1 MWALRLNDL
10 RHRWPQQSL
19 GLHVAQ
25 VQLAQAR
32 HLFIHGPSGCGKT
45 TLLSLLAGVVPVQAG
60 QCEVLGQDLVNMSS
74 RQRDH
79 WRGEHLGVI
88 FQQFNLITYLD
99 VWANVMLPTRLFAS
113 RAQAAQRHWGSP
125 AAQAQHVLS
134 ALGLDAALWH
144 QPVHTLSVGQQQR
157 VAAARA
163 LMGNPPLIIAD
174 EPTSALDEGHKDDF
188 IRLLIGQAQAQGASV
203 VMVSHDTRLAS
214 HFHQSHGL
222 VRGGAV

>member
-1 MWALRLNDL
+1 MWALRLSDL

-60 QCEVLGQDLVNMSS
+60 QCEVLGQDLAKMSP

-134 ALGLDAALWH
+134 
-144 QPVHTLSVGQQQR
+144 
-157 VAAARA
+157 
-163 LMGNPPLIIAD
+163 
-174 EPTSALDEGHKDDF
+174 
-188 IRLLIGQAQAQGASV
+188 
-203 VMVSHDTRLAS
+203 
-214 HFHQSHGL
+214 
-222 VRGGAV
+222 GGARPHGAPAAEHCRRAHICLGRGPQRRLHSLADWPGPGARCQCGHGQP

>member
-1 MWALRLNDL
+1 MWALRLSDVH
-10 RHRWPQQSL
+10 HRWPQQST
-19 GLHVAQ
+19 GLQVAQ
-25 VQLAQAR
+25 LQLAQAR

-60 QCEVLGQDLVNMSS
+60 RCEVLGQDLAGMSA

-125 AAQAQHVLS
+125 SAQAQHVLT
-134 ALGLDAALWH
+134 ALGLGAAQWH

-163 LMGNPPLIIAD
+163 LMGHPPLIIAD

-188 IRLLIGQAQAQGASV
+188 IRLLIGQAQAQGTSV
-203 VMVSHDTRLAS
+203 VMVSHDTRLAT
-214 HFHQSHGL
+214 HFHQSHALG
-222 VRGGAV
+222 VAP

>member
-1 MWALRLNDL
+1 
-10 RHRWPQQSL
+10 
-19 GLHVAQ
+19 
-25 VQLAQAR
+25 
-32 HLFIHGPSGCGKT
+32 
-45 TLLSLLAGVVPVQAG
+45 VVPVQSG
-60 QCEVLGQDLVNMSS
+60 HCEVLGQDLANMSS

-113 RAQAAQRHWGSP
+113 RAQAAQRHWGSS
-125 AAQAQHVLS
+125 AAQAQNVLS

-144 QPVHTLSVGQQQR
+144 QSVHTLSVGQQQR

-163 LMGNPPLIIAD
+163 LMGHPPLIIAD

-203 VMVSHDTRLAS
+203 VMVSHDTRLAT

-222 VRGGAV
+222 VPGGAV

>member
-1 MWALRLNDL
+1 MWALRLSDL

-19 GLHVAQ
+19 GLHVAE

-60 QCEVLGQDLVNMSS
+60 QCEVLGQDLAKMSS

-113 RAQAAQRHWGSP
+113 RAQAAQRHWGSS
-125 AAQAQHVLS
+125 AA
-134 ALGLDAALWH
+134 GI
-144 QPVHTLSVGQQQR
+144 G
-157 VAAARA
+157 RA
-163 LMGNPPLIIAD
+163 MP
-174 EPTSALDEGHKDDF
+174 
-188 IRLLIGQAQAQGASV
+188 
-203 VMVSHDTRLAS
+203 
-214 HFHQSHGL
+214 
-222 VRGGAV
+222 